1 LVVAGG
7 VEDEF
12 ADQGSDVAVEH
23 ADVEVVDE
31 HGDFGDPTTTRLRLK
46 RRQAGIT
53 AGGYT
58 GTMGY
63 ELVISSGNNGA
74 ATDTPSGVYPTRL
87 EAMEALKEA
96 AKVDGLTVR

>member
-1 LVVAGG
+1 
-7 VEDEF
+7 
-12 ADQGSDVAVEH
+12 
-23 ADVEVVDE
+23 
-31 HGDFGDPTTTRLRLK
+31 
-46 RRQAGIT
+46 
-53 AGGYT
+53 
-58 GTMGY
+58 MGY